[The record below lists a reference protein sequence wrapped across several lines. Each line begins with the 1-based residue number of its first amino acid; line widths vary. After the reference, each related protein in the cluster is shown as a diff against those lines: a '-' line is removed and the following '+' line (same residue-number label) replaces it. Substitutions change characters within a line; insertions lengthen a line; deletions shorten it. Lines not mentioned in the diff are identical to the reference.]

1 MRALRSSIHAI
12 GELTGGVLRERARGQ
27 SAVEFAV
34 AAPVIV
40 LLLLGSLDLTFFFA
54 DTMTGES
61 AARVGS
67 RLASEIGGGQNGL
80 TTGQADAQI
89 VKSVL
94 AAASGLN
101 DATLQEIDIYT
112 PAAAT
117 GQYASTDAAD
127 VFDGKG
133 NPVAGK
139 QTFPLSSR
147 IQKVPNETS
156 IGVRV
161 VWQFVPPMGVGASLL
176 TFSQYTVFKA
186 EALP

>member
-1 MRALRSSIHAI
+1 MRPSLPPPAALA
-12 GELTGGVLRERARGQ
+12 RARGQ
-27 SAVEFAV
+27 SAIEFAV
-34 AAPVIV
+34 AAPFIV

-54 DTMTGES
+54 DTMTGGG

-67 RLASEIGGGQNGL
+67 RLASEIGGGQGGM
-80 TTGQADAQI
+80 TTAQADALI

-94 AAASGLN
+94 ATSSGLN
-101 DATLQEIDIYT
+101 DASLKEIDIYT
-112 PAAAT
+112 PASPD
-117 GQYASTDAAD
+117 GQYSTTDLAD
-127 VFDGKG
+127 VFDGAG

-139 QTFPLSSR
+139 QTFPLSAR
-147 IQKVPNETS
+147 LQKVPNETS

-161 VWQFVPPMGVGASLL
+161 VWQFVPPMGVGTGLL